1 MSAPMALSAHF
12 SQGLP
17 LSGPRG
23 INTPVPRQQTGP
35 CPCPPL
41 LLPPS
46 LNPLLPPSPPH
57 PPSAY
62 RLGPQSQQLPHPV
75 VALLLEPALV
85 AQQGTQALPAGQLA
99 AGAATKQRVAAA
111 TS

>member
-57 PPSAY
+57 PPQPTASGLRASSS
-62 RLGPQSQQLPHPV
+62 PTQS
-75 VALLLEPALV
+75 
-85 AQQGTQALPAGQLA
+85 
-99 AGAATKQRVAAA
+99 
-111 TS
+111 